1 MYFSLCYL
9 FHNNYGTR
17 IITVYMAL
25 DKTTT
30 EKLFALFHPTY
41 LHVELKID
49 MFIND
54 ILKVNCM
61 CS

>member
-1 MYFSLCYL
+1 
-9 FHNNYGTR
+9 
-17 IITVYMAL
+17 MAL
-25 DKTTT
+25 NKTTT
-30 EKLFALFHPTY
+30 EKLFTLFHPTY